1 MQHIAIL
8 SVNHQLA
15 PVEVREKVAFA
26 PGKIT
31 NALEQFK
38 NTDGVEACAIL
49 STCNRSEVY
58 AIISAD
64 NAQEIL
70 SDYLAKT
77 HNIERSELDPYLSYF
92 KGNDAIEHICHVAT
106 GLDSLVLGEPQILGQ
121 LKDAYHAA
129 KEANTL
135 NKLLEKLFQHAFSTA
150 KKVRTDTEIG
160 SSPVSVAYCAVKL
173 SEKIFA
179 DLAEQTVMLIG
190 AGEMIE
196 LCAQHLNQKGVNNMI
211 VANRTIE
218 NAEKIASLYDAKAVS
233 LKQFS
238 NLIHEA
244 DIIISSTASQ
254 LPLLGKGA
262 VESAL
267 KQRKHKPMF
276 MVDIAVPRDIES
288 EVGDLDDVYL
298 YTVDD
303 LREVIDENKRSR
315 QAAARKADKIVDE
328 GVQQYLSGERA
339 RGSIDTIRALREQ
352 TEVLRDTELQRAL
365 KSLENGMAP
374 EQAMAQLARALTNK
388 VLHAPTAS
396 LKQASIDGRDD
407 VVDCAQE
414 IFQLSARDETADKS

>member
-26 PGKIT
+26 SGELT

-38 NTDGVEACAIL
+38 NTNGVEACVIL

-58 AIISAD
+58 AIINTD

-70 SDYLAKT
+70 SDYLAET
-77 HNIERSELDPYLSYF
+77 HNIKRSELDPYLSYF
-92 KGNDAIEHICHVAT
+92 ESDDAVEHICHVAT

-129 KEANTL
+129 KEASTL

-150 KKVRTDTEIG
+150 KKVRTDTGIG

-179 DLAEQTVMLIG
+179 DLTEQTVMLIG

-211 VANRTIE
+211 VANRTVK
-218 NAEKIASLYDAKAVS
+218 NAEKIASLYGARAVS

-238 NLIHEA
+238 DLIHEA
-244 DIIISSTASQ
+244 DIIISSTAASV
-254 LPLLGKGA
+254 PIIGKGLI
-262 VESAL
+262 ETAL
-267 KQRKHKPMF
+267 KLRKHKPMF
-276 MVDIAVPRDIES
+276 MLDIAIPRDIEP
-288 EVGDLDDVYL
+288 EVSQLDDVFL
-298 YTVDD
+298 YTIDD
-303 LREVIDENKRSR
+303 LQQVVNDNIDSR
-315 QAAARKADKIVDE
+315 QREKTLAEEIIVGQNKKFDHWLAALPNEQVIQDYRQNAYKIK
-328 GVQQYLSGERA
+328 
-339 RGSIDTIRALREQ
+339 
-352 TEVLRDTELQRAL
+352 EVAVEAAL
-365 KSLENGMAP
+365 KKLKNGGDSA
-374 EQAMAQLARALTNK
+374 AIISQLADQLTNK
-388 VLHAPTAS
+388 LLHTPFGNI
-396 LKQASIDGRDD
+396 KQAST
-407 VVDCAQE
+407 E
-414 IFQLSARDETADKS
+414 QLIQCEGCVPKNKTIKS